1 MTGNPLQPISD
12 YHVDLQGCLMFGR
25 CAGKTTRLSKLHQ
38 NRLISDDHR
47 LFTLDKL
54 ENICIVIRDTNFDPN
69 LKIDAELGK
78 QIGAILELYWSE
90 NEVENKE
97 EDWQEREVN
106 PLWPYWYAQYFDE
119 EKKQFHIDEDGDILP
134 PSISAD
140 ERQAALEFC
149 EKMLTEGLDELLTVE
164 NLQSIEDGAR
174 KLYDNIMLTI
184 SHQDAKA
191 EYELIQAKQSI
202 EERISEQEAVIKEK
216 RAELEEFRSAMQN
229 FPKRDILRKNL
240 LREFENE
247 ERHLT
252 LILDREIED
261 QDRLVERKRHVE
273 DNIKRVL
280 LEVKNTTIPASLSRF
295 LAFYTSNNQVLFG
308 DIQTFIQSIKL
319 GEVSL
324 SKHIHQLRDTGGL
337 VSIIGDPGFG
347 KTIQLRQ
354 FTYKIIAEQLE
365 QDSTSVIPIYVKAK
379 TLSKNIQAIA
389 TSPYG
394 IITDDSENSKEYH
407 GSSTSSKEEAVEIVI
422 NSMLQ
427 TEPELDEHI
436 VRNLFGMQRNVF
448 DNMYLII
455 DAYDEIL
462 SEERRMEIISF
473 IDDNIERHHCPVV
486 ITCRK
491 SHSEELT
498 YFFNEVNGEINSHN
512 CLNIHFTPHELR
524 FEMPTKLA
532 NAWGMN
538 SDQLSLSA
546 ANLYQEYETV
556 LTHPLFVGFFC
567 MLLSHDA
574 LHPSDSNNPY
584 LKQSK
589 SNEKDDSD
597 STVSLQ
603 HVAFLKRVIEFGLE
617 INVKERQ
624 SISEDEIARI
634 RKLFCYIA
642 ATYITTGLSNLENI
656 LKYVAKYH
664 DISPS
669 AREKQILNDN
679 LGVMFVNSEKDI
691 DWTHKTLPE
700 VATGLLIL
708 EEPDYK
714 KYLIREYGSIFGR
727 NGDLWSECLLMT
739 LIQED
744 LEDSN
749 NQPFIVLSGLFDS
762 MGKNPLTRTLDMFGI
777 DGAHL
782 RDIRFE
788 NGAFSYKITNSSNNR
803 KPIIEALAESY
814 FLALVKGKPFPI
826 PNSIFGNQIRD
837 AFAMHLFNRSNMT
850 KGLYSD
856 VVIEPLKMRLPDV
869 DLDIIFDRFE
879 NDIEKICT
887 FYWERR
893 GLRPYSKVCE
903 GGRKQENPLL
913 ERLTNDIQSLPSSF
927 RFSFVPSYDMI
938 CSSFTS
944 KRRLDFMEVILSIS
958 PPVFSIEND
967 FEIGTIDNTSLEKFS
982 GLVTSIRKR
991 VQGNVKNHGP
1001 FKNFA
1006 ISYPNI
1012 IKRIILNAL
1021 ILDNNHST
1029 WDEHIM
1035 KARFSFGLPATPYIN
1050 LKSALS
1056 GMKDGTDEANGN
1068 FHKLP
1073 SWIPIQAYVMGGRQN
1088 SYLFNKMTASGDYSI
1103 NFTSKDFSKQFKEYI
1118 SQK

>member
-1 MTGNPLQPISD
+1 MTGNPLQPITD
-12 YHVDLQGCLMFGR
+12 YLVDLQGCLMFGR

-54 ENICIVIRDTNFDPN
+54 ENICIAIRSTNFDSN
-69 LKIDAELGK
+69 LKIDVKLGK
-78 QIGAILELYWSE
+78 QIESILDLYWSE

-97 EDWQEREVN
+97 GDWHEREVN
-106 PLWPYWYAQYFDE
+106 PLWPYWYARYFDE
-119 EKKQFHIDEDGDILP
+119 EKKQFQYDEDGDIIP
-134 PSISAD
+134 PSINAD
-140 ERQAALEFC
+140 ERQAAIKFC
-149 EKMLTEGLDELLTVE
+149 EKMLAGGLDELLTVE
-164 NLQSIEDGAR
+164 NLQSVEDGAR

-202 EERISEQEAVIKEK
+202 EEKISEQEAIIKEK
-216 RAELEEFRSAMQN
+216 RAELEEFRIAMRN
-229 FPKRDILRKNL
+229 FPKRDLLRKNL
-240 LREFENE
+240 LNEFEKE

-252 LILDREIED
+252 LILSREIEH
-261 QDRLVERKRHVE
+261 QEGLVKSKQHVE

-280 LEVKNTTIPASLSRF
+280 LEAKNTNIPTSLSRF
-295 LAFYTSNNQVLFG
+295 LAFYTSNNQALFG
-308 DIQTFIQSIKL
+308 DIETFIQSIKL

-324 SKHIHQLRDTGGL
+324 SNHIHELRDAGGL

-354 FTYKIIAEQLE
+354 FTYKIIAKQLRE
-365 QDSTSVIPIYVKAK
+365 DSNNIIPIYVKAK

-394 IITDDSENSKEYH
+394 IITGDSENSSEYH
-407 GSSTSSKEEAVEIVI
+407 GNSTSSKEEAVEIVI

-436 VRNLFGMQRNVF
+436 VRNLFDMQRNVF

-498 YFFNEVNGEINSHN
+498 NFFNEVNGEINTHN
-512 CLNIHFTPHELR
+512 CLDIHFTPHELR

-589 SNEKDDSD
+589 SNEEDDSE

-664 DISPS
+664 DISPTS
-669 AREKQILNDN
+669 REKQILNDN

-744 LEDSN
+744 LEDSTS
-749 NQPFIVLSGLFDS
+749 QPFVVLSGLFES
-762 MGKNPLTRTLDMFGI
+762 MGNRSLVRTLNMFG
-777 DGAHL
+777 GNGGHL
-782 RDIRFE
+782 RDIRYE
-788 NGAFSYKITNSSNNR
+788 DGSYTFKVTNTSVFR
-803 KPIIEALAESY
+803 KTIIEALANSY
-814 FLALVKGKPFPI
+814 FSALLRGNPFPI
-826 PNSIFGNQIRD
+826 PNSIFGKQIRG
-837 AFAMHLFNRSNMT
+837 AFALHLFNRSNMT
-850 KGLYSD
+850 NGLYSD
-856 VVIEPLKMRLPDV
+856 VVTEPLKMRLPNV
-869 DLDIIFDRFE
+869 DMDTIFQRFE
-879 NDIEKICT
+879 NDIEKVCA

-893 GLRPYSKVCE
+893 GMYPLSKVCE
-903 GGRKQENPLL
+903 GGRQQEIALL
-913 ERLTNDIQSLPSSF
+913 ERLINEIQALPSTF
-927 RFSFVPSYDMI
+927 AFSFVPSYEMI

-944 KRRLDFMEVILSIS
+944 KRRLELMEEIISRCTGKYLFSSSIIQGS
-958 PPVFSIEND
+958 KID
-967 FEIGTIDNTSLEKFS
+967 FEIDGIENKSLQKLAPLFES
-982 GLVTSIRKR
+982 VRKR
-991 VQGNVKNHGP
+991 INGPKENHLEIKNMVNLFPNV
-1001 FKNFA
+1001 
-1006 ISYPNI
+1006 S
-1012 IKRIILNAL
+1012 RSIILNAL
-1021 ILDNNHST
+1021 VIRKFEDGNTLNVRH
-1029 WDEHIM
+1029 
-1035 KARFSFGLPATPYIN
+1035 AFGLPNWPYQT
-1050 LKSALS
+1050 LKEALNQ
-1056 GMKDGTDEANGN
+1056 MQDDGDETTGN
-1068 FHKLP
+1068 FERLP
-1073 SWIPIQAYVMGGRQN
+1073 SWIPIEAYVMGGRNNVIQK
-1088 SYLFNKMTASGDYSI
+1088 LF
-1103 NFTSKDFSKQFKEYI
+1103 
-1118 SQK
+1118 QKSS

>member
-1 MTGNPLQPISD
+1 LTGNPLQPITD
-12 YHVDLQGCLMFGR
+12 YLVDLQGCLMFGR

-54 ENICIVIRDTNFDPN
+54 ENICIAIRDTNFDSH
-69 LKIDAELGK
+69 LKIDVELGK
-78 QIGAILELYWSE
+78 QIGAILDLYWSE

-97 EDWQEREVN
+97 GDWQEREVN
-106 PLWPYWYAQYFDE
+106 PLWPYWYARYFDE
-119 EKKQFHIDEDGDILP
+119 EKKQFHIDEDGDIIP

-140 ERQAALEFC
+140 DRQVALKFC
-149 EKMLTEGLDELLTVE
+149 EKMLAEGLDELLTVE
-164 NLQSIEDGAR
+164 NLQSIEDGAK

-191 EYELIQAKQSI
+191 EYDLIQAKQNI
-202 EERISEQEAVIKEK
+202 EEKISGQEAIIREK
-216 RAELEEFRSAMQN
+216 RAELEEFRNAMQN
-229 FPKRDILRKNL
+229 FPKRDLLRNNL
-240 LREFENE
+240 LNEFEKE
-247 ERHLT
+247 ERHLA
-252 LILDREIED
+252 LILEREIED
-261 QDRLVERKRHVE
+261 QKFLATRRLSVENEIERMLVEA
-273 DNIKRVL
+273 
-280 LEVKNTTIPASLSRF
+280 KNTTIPASLSRF
-295 LAFYTSNNQVLFG
+295 LAFYTSNNQALFG

-324 SKHIHQLRDTGGL
+324 SNHIHELRDPGGL

-354 FTYKIIAEQLE
+354 FTYKIIAEQLGE
-365 QDSTSVIPIYVKAK
+365 DSTNVIPIYVKAK

-394 IITDDSENSKEYH
+394 IITGDSENSSEYH
-407 GSSTSSKEEAVEIVI
+407 GNSTSSKEEAVEIVI

-473 IDDNIERHHCPVV
+473 IGDNIERHHCPVV

-498 YFFNEVNGEINSHN
+498 IFFNEVNGEINTHN
-512 CLNIHFTPHELR
+512 CLDIHFTPHELR

-589 SNEKDDSD
+589 SNEKDGSD

-744 LEDSN
+744 LEDSTG
-749 NQPFIVLSGLFDS
+749 QPFVVLSGLFDS
-762 MGKNPLTRTLDMFGI
+762 MGNRSLVRTLNMFG
-777 DGAHL
+777 GNGGHL
-782 RDIRFE
+782 RDIRYE
-788 NGAFSYKITNSSNNR
+788 DGSYTFKVTNTTVFR
-803 KPIIEALAESY
+803 KTIIEALANSY
-814 FLALVKGKPFPI
+814 FSALLRGNPFPI
-826 PNSIFGNQIRD
+826 PNSILGKRISG
-837 AFAMHLFNRSNMT
+837 AFALHLFNRSNMT
-850 KGLYSD
+850 NGLYSD
-856 VVIEPLKMRLPDV
+856 VVTEPLKMRLPNV
-869 DLDIIFDRFE
+869 DMDKIFQRFE
-879 NDIEKICT
+879 NDIEKVCA

-893 GLRPYSKVCE
+893 GMYPLSKVCE
-903 GGRKQENPLL
+903 GGRQQEKSLL
-913 ERLTNDIQSLPSSF
+913 ERLTNEIQALPSTF
-927 RFSFVPSYDMI
+927 AFSFVPSYEMI

-944 KRRLDFMEVILSIS
+944 KRRLELMEEILSRCTAKYE
-958 PPVFSIEND
+958 FSIWTSKID
-967 FEIGTIDNTSLEKFS
+967 FEIDEIENKSLQKLSPLFES
-982 GLVTSIRKR
+982 VRKR
-991 VQGNVKNHGP
+991 INGPKENHLEIKNMVNL
-1001 FKNFA
+1001 F
-1006 ISYPNI
+1006 PNI
-1012 IKRIILNAL
+1012 SRIIILNAL
-1021 ILDNNHST
+1021 VLHIHSNLKEDDILNVRS
-1029 WDEHIM
+1029 
-1035 KARFSFGLPATPYIN
+1035 AFGLPRWPYPTLKEALN
-1050 LKSALS
+1050 L
-1056 GMKDGTDEANGN
+1056 MQDDGEETTGN
-1068 FHKLP
+1068 FEILP
-1073 SWIPIQAYVMGGRQN
+1073 SWIPIEAYVMGGRN
-1088 SYLFNKMTASGDYSI
+1088 NVM
-1103 NFTSKDFSKQFKEYI
+1103 
-1118 SQK
+1118 QKVFQKTQVKGVLEK

>member
-1 MTGNPLQPISD
+1 LTGNPLQPITD
-12 YHVDLQGCLMFGR
+12 YLFDLQGCLMFGR

-47 LFTLDKL
+47 LFQLDKL
-54 ENICIVIRDTNFDPN
+54 DTIFNTIIETNFSREIELDSELIQRINAIRD
-69 LKIDAELGK
+69 
-78 QIGAILELYWSE
+78 LYWSE
-90 NEVENKE
+90 NDVETDG
-97 EDWQEREVN
+97 EDTWSERDVN
-106 PLWPYWYAQYFDE
+106 PLWPYWYARWFDE
-119 EKKQFHIDEDGDILP
+119 EKKQFHVDEDMEVIS
-134 PSISAD
+134 PSISEQ
-140 ERQAALEFC
+140 ERANALKFC
-149 EKMLTEGLDELLTVE
+149 EKMLADGLSNLLTLE
-164 NLQSIEDGAR
+164 NLQSIEDGVK
-174 KLYDNIMLTI
+174 KLYDTILLTI
-184 SHQDAKA
+184 THKDAKA
-191 EYELIQAKQSI
+191 EYEFIQESQSI
-202 EERISEQEAVIKEK
+202 EEMILDQEAYIKDA
-216 RAELEEFRSAMQN
+216 RAELEEFREAMHN
-229 FPKRDILRKNL
+229 FPKRDRPRTNL
-240 LREFENE
+240 HTEFEKE
-247 ERHLT
+247 E
-252 LILDREIED
+252 
-261 QDRLVERKRHVE
+261 QRLVATLERELSTQEGHVRRKQFVEEKMKRA
-273 DNIKRVL
+273 VL
-280 LEVKNTTIPASLSRF
+280 QAKSNKIDPALSQF
-295 LAFYTSNNQVLFG
+295 LTFYESNNHSIFG
-308 DIQTFIQSIKL
+308 DIPTFIQSILL
-319 GEVSL
+319 GEVPL
-324 SKHIHQLRDTGGL
+324 NDVIQVMEETGGL
-337 VSIIGDPGFG
+337 VSIIGHPGFG

-354 FTYKIIAEQLE
+354 FTYKLIANQLE
-365 QDSTSVIPIYVKAK
+365 ENSTNIIPIYVKAK
-379 TLSKNIQAIA
+379 SLSKNIQAMA
-389 TSPYG
+389 TSPFG
-394 IITDDSENSKEYH
+394 FSFGDSESSTEYH
-407 GSSTSSKEEAVEIVI
+407 GNSTSSKEEAVEIFI

-498 YFFNEVNGEINSHN
+498 NFFNEVNGEINTHN
-512 CLNIHFTPHELR
+512 CLDIHFTSHELR

-589 SNEKDDSD
+589 SNGKDGSD

-642 ATYITTGLSNLENI
+642 ATYITTGLSNLESI

-744 LEDSN
+744 LEDSTGK
-749 NQPFIVLSGLFDS
+749 PFVVLSGLFDS
-762 MGKNPLTRTLDMFGI
+762 MGNRSLVRTLNMFG
-777 DGAHL
+777 GKRGNL
-782 RDIRFE
+782 RDIRYE
-788 NGAFSYKITNSSNNR
+788 DGSYTFKVTNTTVFR
-803 KPIIEALAESY
+803 KTIIEALANSY
-814 FLALVKGKPFPI
+814 FSALLRGNPFPI
-826 PNSIFGNQIRD
+826 PNSILGKRISG
-837 AFAMHLFNRSNMT
+837 AFALHLFNRSNMT
-850 KGLYSD
+850 NGLYSD
-856 VVIEPLKMRLPDV
+856 VVTEPLKMRLPNV
-869 DLDIIFDRFE
+869 DMDTIFQRFE
-879 NDIEKICT
+879 NDIEKVCA

-893 GLRPYSKVCE
+893 GMYPLSKVCE
-903 GGRKQENPLL
+903 GGRQQEKSLL
-913 ERLTNDIQSLPSSF
+913 ERLTNEIQALPSTF
-927 RFSFVPSYDMI
+927 AFSFVPSYEMI

-944 KRRLDFMEVILSIS
+944 KRRLELMEEILSRCTAKYE
-958 PPVFSIEND
+958 FSIWTSKID
-967 FEIGTIDNTSLEKFS
+967 FEIDEIENKSLQKLSPLFES
-982 GLVTSIRKR
+982 VRKR
-991 VQGNVKNHGP
+991 INGPKENHLEIKNMVNL
-1001 FKNFA
+1001 F
-1006 ISYPNI
+1006 PNI
-1012 IKRIILNAL
+1012 SRIIILNAL
-1021 ILDNNHST
+1021 VLHIHSNLKEDDILNVRS
-1029 WDEHIM
+1029 
-1035 KARFSFGLPATPYIN
+1035 AFGLPRWPYPTLKEALN
-1050 LKSALS
+1050 L
-1056 GMKDGTDEANGN
+1056 MQDDGEETTGN
-1068 FHKLP
+1068 FEILP
-1073 SWIPIQAYVMGGRQN
+1073 SWIPIEAYVMGGRN
-1088 SYLFNKMTASGDYSI
+1088 NVM
-1103 NFTSKDFSKQFKEYI
+1103 
-1118 SQK
+1118 QKVFQKTQLKGVLEK

>member
-1 MTGNPLQPISD
+1 MTGNPLQPITD
-12 YHVDLQGCLMFGR
+12 YLVDLQGCLMFGR

-47 LFTLDKL
+47 LFQLEKLDTLCEAIIETNFSREIELDSEL
-54 ENICIVIRDTNFDPN
+54 IQRINAIRD
-69 LKIDAELGK
+69 
-78 QIGAILELYWSE
+78 LYWSE
-90 NEVENKE
+90 NDVETDE
-97 EDWQEREVN
+97 EDIWRERDVN
-106 PLWPYWYAQYFDE
+106 PLWPYWYARYFDE
-119 EKKQFHIDEDGDILP
+119 EKKQFHTDEDMEVIS
-134 PSISAD
+134 PSINEEAR
-140 ERQAALEFC
+140 EKALAFC
-149 EKMLTEGLDELLTVE
+149 EKMLANGLSDLLTPE
-164 NLQSIEDGAR
+164 YLQSIEDGV
-174 KLYDNIMLTI
+174 KGLYDNIMLTI
-184 SHQDAKA
+184 SHKDAKV
-191 EYELIQAKQSI
+191 EYEFIQAKQNI
-202 EERISEQEAVIKEK
+202 EERISEQEAYIKER
-216 RAELEEFRSAMQN
+216 RAELEDFQEAMQN
-229 FPKRDILRKNL
+229 FPKRDILRKKL
-240 LREFENE
+240 LDEFERE
-247 ERHLT
+247 ERHLSQ
-252 LILDREIED
+252 ILEKELGIQRD
-261 QDRLVERKRHVE
+261 LVERRMFVE
-273 DNIKRVL
+273 EKIKRAA
-280 LEVKNTTIPASLSRF
+280 LEAKSNKIDPVLSRF
-295 LAFYTSNNQVLFG
+295 LTFYESNNHSIFG
-308 DIQTFIQSIKL
+308 DIPSFIQSIKL
-319 GEVSL
+319 GEVPL
-324 SKHIHQLRDTGGL
+324 SDYIHVLDEDGGL

-354 FTYKIIAEQLE
+354 FTYKLVANQLKE
-365 QDSTSVIPIYVKAK
+365 NSTNLIPIYVKAK
-379 TLSKNIQAIA
+379 SLSKNIQSIA
-389 TSPYG
+389 TSPFG
-394 IITDDSENSKEYH
+394 FSFGDHENSTEYH
-407 GSSTSSKEEAVEIVI
+407 GNSTSSKEEAVEIFI
-422 NSMLQ
+422 QSMLE
-427 TEPELDEHI
+427 TEPELDEII
-436 VRNLFGMQRNVF
+436 VRKMFSVQRNVF

-462 SEERRMEIISF
+462 SEERRMEIVSF
-473 IDDNIERHHCPVV
+473 IDDNIERHKCPV
-486 ITCRK
+486 IMTCRK
-491 SHSEELT
+491 SHRSELT
-498 YFFNEVNGEINSHN
+498 NFFNEVNGEINIHN
-512 CLNIHFTPHELR
+512 SLDIHFTPHELR

-546 ANLYQEYETV
+546 ANLYQQYETV

-589 SNEKDDSD
+589 SKKKDDSD

-669 AREKQILNDN
+669 FREKQILNDN

-714 KYLIREYGSIFGR
+714 NYLIQEYGSIFGR

-749 NQPFIVLSGLFDS
+749 NQPFLVLGGLFDS

-803 KPIIEALAESY
+803 RPIIEALAESY
-814 FLALVKGKPFPI
+814 FSALVKGKPFPI

-837 AFAMHLFNRSNMT
+837 DFAMYLFNHSNMT
-850 KGLYSD
+850 NGLYSD
-856 VVIEPLKMRLPDV
+856 VVTEPLKMRLPNAE
-869 DLDIIFDRFE
+869 LDIIFDRFE
-879 NDIEKICT
+879 NDIEEICK

-893 GLRPYSKVCE
+893 GLRPNSKVCE
-903 GGRKQENPLL
+903 GGRQQENPLL
-913 ERLTNDIQSLPSSF
+913 ERLTNGVESLPSSF
-927 RFSFVPSYDMI
+927 TFSFAPSYEMI

-944 KRRLDFMEVILSIS
+944 KRRMEMMEGILSRS
-958 PPVFSIEND
+958 PPVFSMERD
-967 FEIGTIDNTSLEKFS
+967 FEIGSIDNASLGKFS
-982 GLVTSIRKR
+982 GLFTSIRRK
-991 VQGNVKNHGP
+991 VQASVKNQGP
-1001 FKNFA
+1001 FMKFA
-1006 ISYPNI
+1006 NSYPNLT
-1012 IKRIILNAL
+1012 KRIILNAL
-1021 ILDNNHST
+1021 ILEKNHST

-1035 KARFSFGLPATPYIN
+1035 KVRFSFGLPAMPYIN
-1050 LKSALS
+1050 LKSALI
-1056 GMKDGTDEANGN
+1056 GMKDDADEAGGN

-1073 SWIPIQAYVMGGRQN
+1073 SWIPIQAYVMGRWQD
-1088 SYLFNKMTASGDYSI
+1088 SSFFNKKIIADYSNI
-1103 NFTSKDFSKQFKEYI
+1103 NSKEISGRLQEYFSKLA
-1118 SQK
+1118 

>member
-1 MTGNPLQPISD
+1 
-12 YHVDLQGCLMFGR
+12 MFGR

-47 LFTLDKL
+47 LFQLEKL
-54 ENICIVIRDTNFDPN
+54 ETLCEAIIETNFSRE
-69 LKIDAELGK
+69 IELDSELI
-78 QIGAILELYWSE
+78 QRINAIREFYWSE
-90 NEVENKE
+90 NDVETDGE
-97 EDWQEREVN
+97 SIWHERDVN
-106 PLWPYWYAQYFDE
+106 PLWPYWYARWFDE
-119 EKKQFHIDEDGDILP
+119 EKKQFHIDEDMEVILP
-134 PSISAD
+134 SIGEE
-140 ERQAALEFC
+140 EREKALEFC
-149 EKMLTEGLDELLTVE
+149 EKMLADGLSDLLTVE
-164 NLQSIEDGAR
+164 YLQSIEDGV
-174 KLYDNIMLTI
+174 KGLYDNILLNI
-184 SHQDAKA
+184 SHRDAKA
-191 EYELIQAKQSI
+191 EYELIQAKRNI
-202 EERISEQEAVIKEK
+202 EEKIFEQQAYINKR
-216 RAELEEFRSAMQN
+216 RAELEEFREAMQN
-229 FPKRDILRKNL
+229 FPKRDL
-240 LREFENE
+240 LRLQDEFERG
-247 ERHLT
+247 ERHLVE
-252 LILDREIED
+252 ILERGLNDQSSLAHRKEI
-261 QDRLVERKRHVE
+261 VEEK
-273 DNIKRVL
+273 IKRSML
-280 LEVKNTTIPASLSRF
+280 QTDDAKLPSHLSRF
-295 LAFYTSNNQVLFG
+295 LTFYESNNRALFG
-308 DIQTFIQSIKL
+308 DIPTFIQSVLL
-319 GEVSL
+319 GEVPL
-324 SKHIHQLRDTGGL
+324 SDVIHVLDDDGGL

-354 FTYKIIAEQLE
+354 FTYKLIANQLE
-365 QDSTSVIPIYVKAK
+365 ENSTNIIPIYVKAK

-389 TSPYG
+389 TSPFG
-394 IITDDSENSKEYH
+394 FSFGDSENSTEYH
-407 GSSTSSKEEAVEIVI
+407 GNSTSSKEEAVEIFI
-422 NSMLQ
+422 QSMLE
-427 TEPELDEHI
+427 TEPELDEGI
-436 VRNLFGMQRNVF
+436 VRKMFSVQRNVF

-462 SEERRMEIISF
+462 SEERRMEIVSF
-473 IDDNIERHHCPVV
+473 IDDNIERHKCP
-486 ITCRK
+486 IIMTCRK
-491 SHSEELT
+491 SHKSELT
-498 YFFNEVNGEINSHN
+498 NFFNEVNGEINIHN
-512 CLNIHFTPHELR
+512 SLDIHFTSHELR
-524 FEMPTKLA
+524 FEMPAKLA
-532 NAWGMN
+532 KAWGMN

-546 ANLYQEYETV
+546 ANLYKQYETV

-574 LHPSDSNNPY
+574 LHPSNSSNPY
-584 LKQSK
+584 LKKSK
-589 SNEKDDSD
+589 EKEEAD

-664 DISPS
+664 GISPN

-679 LGVMFVNSEKDI
+679 LGVMFVNSEKEI

-727 NGDLWSECLLMT
+727 NGDLWSECLLIT

-749 NQPFIVLSGLFDS
+749 NQPFVVLSGLFDS
-762 MGKNPLTRTLDMFGI
+762 MGKKPLTRTLDMFGV

-803 KPIIEALAESY
+803 RPVIEALAESY
-814 FLALVKGKPFPI
+814 FSALVKGKPFPI

-856 VVIEPLKMRLPDV
+856 VVIEPLKIRLPDV

-893 GLRPYSKVCE
+893 GLRPNSKVCE

-944 KRRLDFMEVILSIS
+944 KRRLDLMEVILSRS

-982 GLVTSIRKR
+982 GLVTSIRRR
-991 VQGNVKNHGP
+991 VQATVKNQGP

-1021 ILDNNHST
+1021 ILEGNQST
-1029 WDEHIM
+1029 WDEFIIQT
-1035 KARFSFGLPATPYIN
+1035 RFLFGLPKMPYVN

-1056 GMKDGTDEANGN
+1056 GMTNGADKASGD

-1073 SWIPIQAYVMGGRQN
+1073 SWIPIQAYVIGGRQD
-1088 SYLFNKMTASGDYSI
+1088 SSSLNKKIIVDHS
-1103 NFTSKDFSKQFKEYI
+1103 NVNSKDFSGRLFEYL
-1118 SQK
+1118 SKLT

>member
-1 MTGNPLQPISD
+1 LTGNPLQPITD
-12 YHVDLQGCLMFGR
+12 YLVDLQGCLMFGR

-54 ENICIVIRDTNFDPN
+54 ENICIAIRDTNFDSN
-69 LKIDAELGK
+69 LKKDTELGE
-78 QIGAILELYWSE
+78 QIGAILDLYWSE
-90 NEVENKE
+90 NELENKE
-97 EDWQEREVN
+97 GDWQEREVN
-106 PLWPYWYAQYFDE
+106 PLWPYWYARYFDE
-119 EKKQFHIDEDGDILP
+119 EKAQFLNDEDGDTIP

-202 EERISEQEAVIKEK
+202 EERISDQEAVIKEK
-216 RAELEEFRSAMQN
+216 RTELEEFRGAMQN
-229 FPKRDILRKNL
+229 FPKRDLLRKNL
-240 LREFENE
+240 LKEFENE

-252 LILDREIED
+252 LILNREIED
-261 QDRLVERKRHVE
+261 QERLVERKQHVE

-280 LEVKNTTIPASLSRF
+280 LEAKNTNIPASLSRF
-295 LAFYTSNNQVLFG
+295 LAFYTSNNQALFG

-319 GEVSL
+319 GEVLL
-324 SKHIHQLRDTGGL
+324 SNHIHELRDTGGL

-354 FTYKIIAEQLE
+354 FTYKIIAEQLGE
-365 QDSTSVIPIYVKAK
+365 DSTNIIPIYVKAK

-407 GSSTSSKEEAVEIVI
+407 GSSTSSKEEAVEIFI

-498 YFFNEVNGEINSHN
+498 NFFNEVNGEINTHN
-512 CLNIHFTPHELR
+512 CLDIHFTPHELR

-589 SNEKDDSD
+589 SNEEDDSN

-708 EEPDYK
+708 EEPEYKDY
-714 KYLIREYGSIFGR
+714 LVSEFGSIFGVDG
-727 NGDLWSECLLMT
+727 NLWSECLLIT

-744 LEDSN
+744 LEDSTS
-749 NQPFIVLSGLFDS
+749 QPFVVLSGLFDS
-762 MGKNPLTRTLDMFGI
+762 MGNKSLVRTLNMFG
-777 DGAHL
+777 GNGGHL
-782 RDIRFE
+782 RDIRYE
-788 NGAFSYKITNSSNNR
+788 DGSYTFKVTNTTVFR
-803 KPIIEALAESY
+803 KTIIEALANSY
-814 FLALVKGKPFPI
+814 FSALLRGNPFPI
-826 PNSIFGNQIRD
+826 PNSILGKRISG
-837 AFAMHLFNRSNMT
+837 AFALHLFNRSNMT
-850 KGLYSD
+850 NGLYSD
-856 VVIEPLKMRLPDV
+856 VVTEPLKMRLPNV
-869 DLDIIFDRFE
+869 DMDTIFQRFE
-879 NDIEKICT
+879 NDIEKVCT

-893 GLRPYSKVCE
+893 GMYPLSKVCE
-903 GGRKQENPLL
+903 GGRQQEKSLL
-913 ERLTNDIQSLPSSF
+913 ERLTNEIQALPSSF
-927 RFSFVPSYDMI
+927 EFSFVPSYEMI

-944 KRRLDFMEVILSIS
+944 KRRLELMEEILSRCTAKYE
-958 PPVFSIEND
+958 FSIWGSKMD
-967 FEIGTIDNTSLEKFS
+967 FEIDGIDNKSLQKLSPLFES
-982 GLVTSIRKR
+982 VRKR
-991 VQGNVKNHGP
+991 INGPKENHLEIKNMVNL
-1001 FKNFA
+1001 F
-1006 ISYPNI
+1006 PNI
-1012 IKRIILNAL
+1012 SRSIILNAL
-1021 ILDNNHST
+1021 VISIRNNWKEDNSLNVRY
-1029 WDEHIM
+1029 
-1035 KARFSFGLPATPYIN
+1035 ALGLPETPYHT
-1050 LKSALS
+1050 LKEALNQ
-1056 GMKDGTDEANGN
+1056 MQDDGDETTGN
-1068 FHKLP
+1068 FEILP
-1073 SWIPIQAYVMGGRQN
+1073 SWIPIEAYVMGGRN
-1088 SYLFNKMTASGDYSI
+1088 NPLRKVF
-1103 NFTSKDFSKQFKEYI
+1103 
-1118 SQK
+1118 QKPQAKGFFEK

>member
-1 MTGNPLQPISD
+1 MTGNPLQPITD
-12 YHVDLQGCLMFGR
+12 YLVDLQGCLMFGR

-47 LFTLDKL
+47 LFQLDKL
-54 ENICIVIRDTNFDPN
+54 ETMCNAIIETNFSPE
-69 LKIDAELGK
+69 IDLDSDLL
-78 QIGAILELYWSE
+78 QRISAITGLYWSE
-90 NEVENKE
+90 NDVDSNDLS
-97 EDWQEREVN
+97 DWHERDKN
-106 PLWPYWYAQYFDE
+106 PLWPYWYARWFDE
-119 EKKQFHIDEDGDILP
+119 ENKQFHVDEDMEVIS
-134 PSISAD
+134 PSITEEDRANGI
-140 ERQAALEFC
+140 EFC
-149 EKMLTEGLDELLTVE
+149 EKMLANGLSDLLTFE
-164 NLQSIEDGAR
+164 NLQSIEDGV
-174 KLYDNIMLTI
+174 KELYDNILLTI
-184 SHQDAKA
+184 SNKDAKA
-191 EYELIQAKQSI
+191 EYEFIQAKQNI
-202 EERISEQEAVIKEK
+202 EEKILEQEAYIKER
-216 RAELEEFRSAMQN
+216 RAELEEFQDAMKN
-229 FPKRDILRKNL
+229 FPGRDLLRKNL
-240 LREFENE
+240 LNEFDREEQ
-247 ERHLT
+247 HLT
-252 LILDREIED
+252 QILEKELEIQAD
-261 QDRLVERKRHVE
+261 LVERKHIV
-273 DNIKRVL
+273 
-280 LEVKNTTIPASLSRF
+280 EVKIKSSMLQAKSSKISQVLSKF
-295 LAFYTSNNQVLFG
+295 ITFYESNNHSIFG
-308 DIQTFIQSIKL
+308 DIPAFIQSILL
-319 GEVSL
+319 GEVPL
-324 SKHIHQLRDTGGL
+324 NDVIQVMNDDGGL

-354 FTYKIIAEQLE
+354 FTYKLIASQLE
-365 QDSTSVIPIYVKAK
+365 ENSTNIIPIYVKAK
-379 TLSKNIQAIA
+379 SLSKNIQALA
-389 TSPYG
+389 TSPFG
-394 IITDDSENSKEYH
+394 LIVGDSENSTEYI
-407 GSSTSSKEEAVEIVI
+407 GNSTSSKEEAVEIFI
-422 NSMLQ
+422 QSMLE
-427 TEPELDEHI
+427 TEPELDEGI
-436 VRNLFGMQRNVF
+436 VRKMFSMQRNVF

-462 SEERRMEIISF
+462 SEDQRMEIVSF
-473 IDDNIERHHCPVV
+473 IDDNIERHKCP
-486 ITCRK
+486 IIMTCRK
-491 SHSEELT
+491 SHKSELT
-498 YFFNEVNGEINSHN
+498 NFFNEVNGEINTHN
-512 CLNIHFTPHELR
+512 SLDIHFTPHELR

-546 ANLYQEYETV
+546 ANLYKQYETV

-589 SNEKDDSD
+589 SKKNEEAD

-656 LKYVAKYH
+656 LKYIAKYH

-714 KYLIREYGSIFGR
+714 KYLIQEYGSIFGR
-727 NGDLWSECLLMT
+727 NGDLWSECLLIT

-803 KPIIEALAESY
+803 KPVIEALADSY
-814 FLALVKGKPFPI
+814 FSALVKGKPFPI

-837 AFAMHLFNRSNMT
+837 AFAVHLFNRSNMT

-856 VVIEPLKMRLPDV
+856 VVNEPLKIRLPDV

-893 GLRPYSKVCE
+893 GLRPNAKVCE

-913 ERLTNDIQSLPSSF
+913 DRLINDIQSLPSSF

-944 KRRLDFMEVILSIS
+944 KRRLDLMEVILSRS
-958 PPVFSIEND
+958 PSVFSIEND
-967 FEIGTIDNTSLEKFS
+967 FEIGTIDNISLEKFS
-982 GLVTSIRKR
+982 GLVTSIRRR
-991 VQGNVKNHGP
+991 VQANVKNQGP

-1006 ISYPNI
+1006 ISYPYI
-1012 IKRIILNAL
+1012 VKRIILNAL
-1021 ILDNNHST
+1021 ILEGNQST
-1029 WDEHIM
+1029 WDEFIIQT
-1035 KARFSFGLPATPYIN
+1035 RYLFGLPKMPYIN

-1056 GMKDGTDEANGN
+1056 RMTDSTDDASGD

-1073 SWIPIQAYVMGGRQN
+1073 SWIPIQAYVIVGRQTSSSLSKKFIIDHN
-1088 SYLFNKMTASGDYSI
+1088 SVN
-1103 NFTSKDFSKQFKEYI
+1103 SKDFSGRLFDYLSKLE
-1118 SQK
+1118 

>member
-1 MTGNPLQPISD
+1 MTGNPLQPITD
-12 YHVDLQGCLMFGR
+12 YLVDLQGCLMFGR

-47 LFTLDKL
+47 LFQLDKL
-54 ENICIVIRDTNFDPN
+54 DTIFNTIIETNFSREIELDSELIQRINAIRD
-69 LKIDAELGK
+69 
-78 QIGAILELYWSE
+78 LYWSE
-90 NEVENKE
+90 NDVET
-97 EDWQEREVN
+97 VN
-106 PLWPYWYAQYFDE
+106 PLWPYWYARWFDE
-119 EKKQFHIDEDGDILP
+119 EKKQFHVDEDMEVIS
-134 PSISAD
+134 PSISEQ
-140 ERQAALEFC
+140 ERANALKFC
-149 EKMLTEGLDELLTVE
+149 EKMLADGLSNLLTLE
-164 NLQSIEDGAR
+164 NLQSIEDGVK
-174 KLYDNIMLTI
+174 KLYDTILLTI
-184 SHQDAKA
+184 THKDAKA
-191 EYELIQAKQSI
+191 EYEFIQESQSI
-202 EERISEQEAVIKEK
+202 EEMILDQEAYIKDA
-216 RAELEEFRSAMQN
+216 RAELEEFREAMHN
-229 FPKRDILRKNL
+229 FPKRDRPRTNL
-240 LREFENE
+240 HTEFEKE
-247 ERHLT
+247 E
-252 LILDREIED
+252 
-261 QDRLVERKRHVE
+261 QRLVATLERELFTQEGHVRRKQFVEEKMKRA
-273 DNIKRVL
+273 VL
-280 LEVKNTTIPASLSRF
+280 QAKSNKIDPALSQF
-295 LAFYTSNNQVLFG
+295 LTFYESNKHSIFG
-308 DIQTFIQSIKL
+308 DIPTFIQSILL
-319 GEVSL
+319 GEVPL
-324 SKHIHQLRDTGGL
+324 NDVIQVMEETGGL
-337 VSIIGDPGFG
+337 VSIIGHPGFG

-354 FTYKIIAEQLE
+354 FTYKLIANQLE
-365 QDSTSVIPIYVKAK
+365 ENSTNIIPIYVKAK
-379 TLSKNIQAIA
+379 SLSKNIQAMA
-389 TSPYG
+389 TSPFG
-394 IITDDSENSKEYH
+394 FSFGDSEISTEYH
-407 GSSTSSKEEAVEIVI
+407 GNSTSSKEEAVEIFI

-498 YFFNEVNGEINSHN
+498 NFFNEVNGEINTHN
-512 CLNIHFTPHELR
+512 CLDIHFTPHELR

-574 LHPSDSNNPY
+574 LHPSDSDNPY

-589 SNEKDDSD
+589 SKKKEEAD

-669 AREKQILNDN
+669 FREKQILNDN

-708 EEPDYK
+708 EEPGYK

-727 NGDLWSECLLMT
+727 NGDLWSECLLIT

-749 NQPFIVLSGLFDS
+749 NQPFVVLSGLFDS

-788 NGAFSYKITNSSNNR
+788 NGVFSYRITNSQNNR

-814 FLALVKGKPFPI
+814 FLALVRGSPFPI
-826 PNSIFGNQIRD
+826 PNSVFGNQIRD
-837 AFAMHLFNRSNMT
+837 GFAMYLFRRSNMT

-856 VVIEPLKMRLPDV
+856 VVTEPLKMGLPNV
-869 DLDIIFDRFE
+869 DIDIIFDRFE
-879 NDIEKICT
+879 NDIEEICK
-887 FYWERR
+887 FYWERK
-893 GLRPYSKVCE
+893 GLRPNAKVCE
-903 GGRKQENPLL
+903 GGRQQENPLL

-927 RFSFVPSYDMI
+927 VFSFVPSYDMI

-944 KRRLDFMEVILSIS
+944 RRRLELMEEILSRS
-958 PPVFSIEND
+958 PPMFSIERD
-967 FEIGTIDNTSLEKFS
+967 FKIKNIDKESLQKFEN
-982 GLVTSIRKR
+982 LITSIRKR
-991 VQGNVKNHGP
+991 VQTSTHNKPPVK
-1001 FKNFA
+1001 KMVA
-1006 ISYPNI
+1006 SYPNI

-1021 ILDNNHST
+1021 ILDRKGNHT
-1029 WDEHIM
+1029 IWDEHII
-1035 KARFSFGLPATPYIN
+1035 KTRFSFGLPEMPYIN
-1050 LKSALS
+1050 LKSAIS
-1056 GMKDGTDEANGN
+1056 GMRGGAKNGN
-1068 FHKLP
+1068 FDILP
-1073 SWIPIQAYVMGGRQN
+1073 SWIPIDAYVMGGRQD
-1088 SYLFNKMTASGDYSI
+1088 SSFFNNMILAGDYNSNI
-1103 NFTSKDFSKQFKEYI
+1103 TNKDFSKHFKEFLK
-1118 SQK
+1118 QK